1 MFCEDPKSLF
11 EDKKTLHS
19 FIFQAPRAILLNG
32 PTQNW
37 FLARSFRS
45 SRPHF

>member
-19 FIFQAPRAILLNG
+19 FIFQAPRAKIKLRFGSASL
-32 PTQNW
+32 
-37 FLARSFRS
+37 
-45 SRPHF
+45 